1 MLYKL
6 NTKSV
11 KDYLERNYT
20 VKGKVED
27 DWGCNIGEYYMKL
40 FCYEKGL
47 YSGIVYNKNR
57 VLDFILDF
65 TTGYFKMGGVSG
77 RQLKNSVD
85 NIRKILPTFSTDSTT
100 SNLSEAHAVE
110 TLLKIGKVFSMVGKD
125 ATINYGKGLFRAL
138 TYAPQIEQLVK
149 VAPEL
154 ANDLSQGV
162 YTESW
167 HGRSNSTQE
176 GLIALFSYARSI
188 KPQEKSLRK
197 LLNMSK
203 GQYKT
208 FISDSGAVNKYL
220 HKIFAKVSINLYAW
234 VHDGSATTYKSLL
247 DTGDIA
253 GETLP
258 SVNSMERLSD
268 KIKDTLDAGKK
279 IYDLLPGA
287 MSTLTDSKSR
297 YIKGWLQEVDEQRN
311 YDEAENKYKFLANS
325 YDSITLEVSDYSVM
339 PTELKRCL
347 RVLSNDK
354 HNLKHLVKYLY
365 ASCYHQ
371 QAMNVS
377 EGLRILDDYYGMV
390 SEYPGF
396 VKYPR
401 FLKTAHDV
409 AIRNSKQSNT
419 MQDRSKLMEQYQDN
433 KDLEFK
439 FGDWCSVVLASP
451 FEVVAEG
458 NNMHHCVG
466 SYVGRIAKGNSLILS
481 LRYAKSPDHS
491 EITVEVSP
499 DDDGN
504 FTTLKQAFAQSDAD
518 LSPDQNTALATFTK
532 LAKLEVGNNLGG
544 TSPDKIRMGLN
555 KNKQQIDLS
564 EVHQKSNDDYQ
575 ADLEEKAKKDNS
587 WASKIKSA

>member
-27 DWGCNIGEYYMKL
+27 DWGYNIGEYYMKL

-110 TLLKIGKVFSMVGKD
+110 TLLKIGKVFSTVGKD

-154 ANDLSQGV
+154 ANDLSQGA
-162 YTESW
+162 YTELW
-167 HGRSNSTQE
+167 YGHSNSTQE

-220 HKIFAKVSINLYAW
+220 HKIFARVSINLYAW

-247 DTGDIA
+247 DTGNIT

-258 SVNSMERLSD
+258 DVVSMERLSD

-279 IYDLLPGA
+279 LYDLLPGA

-325 YDSITLEVSDYSVM
+325 YDSITMGVSDYSVM

-354 HNLKHLVKYLY
+354 HSLKHLVKYLY

-377 EGLRILDDYYGMV
+377 EGLRILDDYYRMV
-390 SEYPGF
+390 SDYPGF

-409 AIRNSKQSNT
+409 AIRNSQQSNT
-419 MQDRSKLMEQYQDN
+419 RDDRITLMKQYEAN
-433 KDLEFK
+433 KNLEFK
-439 FGDWCSVVLASP
+439 FGDWCNVVLASP

-458 NNMHHCVG
+458 NSMHHCVG
-466 SYVGRIAKGNSLILS
+466 SYTSKIAKKDSLILS

-491 EITVEVSP
+491 EVTVELIP
-499 DDDGN
+499 DSKGN
-504 FTTLKQAFAQSDAD
+504 FTILNQAFAQSDSKLTD
-518 LSPDQNTALATFTK
+518 EQNTALATFIS
-532 LAKLEVGNNLGG
+532 LAKIKTSDHLGG
-544 TSPDKIRMGLN
+544 TSQNKLKLGLN
-555 KNKQQIDLS
+555 KHKQEIDLT
-564 EVHQKSNDDYQ
+564 EIHQKSMEDYQ
-575 ADLEEKAKKDNS
+575 SDIEEMQSQDNS
-587 WASKIKSA
+587 WAKGIKSA